1 MSTLY
6 GYIDG
11 RIWNLD
17 TEEPVEELTSTD
29 AEEAAIVEEELALE
43 EANA

>member
-1 MSTLY
+1 MPTIY

-11 RIWNLD
+11 RVWNLD

-29 AEEAAIVEEELALE
+29 AEEAAIVEEELDFE
-43 EANA
+43 EVNA